1 MVVMGLGRF
10 GGGIGVT
17 RWLAEQGAQVTVT
30 DLAPAEKLAESLEQL
45 KDLPVTMRLGGHDP
59 GDLDDCDLLVV
70 SPAVPKERSEFVQ
83 EAIARGIPLTSEM
96 NLFIERCPARRII
109 GVTGSAGKSTTT
121 AMLGSV
127 LEAAHQAGALGPV
140 WVGGNI
146 GQSLLADLPR
156 MRPDDLVVLELS
168 SFQLEDLASLPW
180 SPGLSVITNIQPNHL
195 DRHIKMEAYIAA
207 KLNIVRFQ
215 KRGDIV
221 FVHRRDEELAR
232 RVAELRAESRL
243 ERFAFDPLFARDL
256 RVSGQHNR
264 DNAAAAVAVARTLGI
279 SDGIIAGG
287 LSSFAGLPHRLEFV
301 ACHKGVRYFNDSKST
316 TPESSCIALEAF
328 EEPVVILV
336 GGGDKGVS
344 FEKLGRRLAARAK
357 AVVCYGQT
365 GRTLFQEVSR
375 HVRDAPAARVV
386 LAEGFEDAVRQAAA
400 SAEAGD
406 VVVLS
411 PACNSFDMFANYE
424 QRGERFRQLVRTAL
438 P

>member
-1 MVVMGLGRF
+1 M
-10 GGGIGVT
+10 
-17 RWLAEQGAQVTVT
+17 
-30 DLAPAEKLAESLEQL
+30 APAEKLAESLEQL